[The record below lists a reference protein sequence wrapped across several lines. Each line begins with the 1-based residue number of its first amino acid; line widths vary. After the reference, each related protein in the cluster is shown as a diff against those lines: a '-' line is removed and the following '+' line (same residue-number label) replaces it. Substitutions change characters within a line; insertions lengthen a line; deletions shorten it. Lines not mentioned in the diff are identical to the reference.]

1 MLRYYHS
8 SLSSLYDKDES
19 VAITNIVFKHY
30 LGMNA
35 IETNLKKDSRISE
48 SEMLQFHFALKRL
61 IKGEPVQYVL
71 EDAYFYG
78 LHLKVRS
85 GVLIPRPETEELV
98 ALIIEEYADSKAI
111 LEVGT
116 GSGCISLAL
125 KKQLNKAQIVAIDC
139 SEEALDIAQEN
150 KKELGLEIDFRKH
163 NFLDEQADTALAF
176 QKWDLIVSN
185 PPYIPVNQKD
195 QMHTNVLEFEPHL
208 ALFVEDADPLI
219 FYRRIAEF
227 GQKMLKDN
235 GKIAVEISD
244 SLGQETQHLFVSYG
258 YKNVRVLN
266 DINKNQRIVTGEK

>member
-1 MLRYYHS
+1 
-8 SLSSLYDKDES
+8 LYDKDES
-19 VAITNIVFKHY
+19 IAITNLVFKHY
-30 LGMNA
+30 LGLNA
-35 IETNLKKDSRISE
+35 IETNLKRDSRISE
-48 SEMLQFHFALKRL
+48 SEMLLFHFALKRL

-78 LHLKVRS
+78 LQLKVRS

-98 ALIIEEYADSKAI
+98 ALIIEEYADSLAI

-125 KKQLNKAQIVAIDC
+125 KKHLNKAQIVAIDC
-139 SEEALDIAQEN
+139 SEEALEIAQEN
-150 KKELGLEIDFRKH
+150 QKELGLEIDFRKH
-163 NFLDEQADTALAF
+163 NFLDEQADAALAF

-195 QMHTNVLEFEPHL
+195 QMHINVLEFEPHL

-258 YKNVRVLN
+258 YRNVRVLN
-266 DINKNQRIVTGEK
+266 DINKNQRIVTCEK